1 MGQSASTAWVRG
13 KEHAAQY
20 RLAKEGRRGG
30 ASSVMARHAREVHGG
45 DMSIGF
51 KMEVLS
57 CHLQQAHIRQCAKA
71 VRIQEVPEH
80 LLINNKSEGGSDL
93 VSRGSSQV
101 TRD

>member
-1 MGQSASTAWVRG
+1 MWG

-30 ASSVMARHAREVHGG
+30 AASVMARHSREVHGG
-45 DMSIGF
+45 DMDINF

-57 CHLQQAHIRQCAKA
+57 SHLQKTHVRLCTES

-80 LLINNKSEGGSDL
+80 LLINNKMEGGSDL
-93 VSRGSSQV
+93 VTRGSSQV